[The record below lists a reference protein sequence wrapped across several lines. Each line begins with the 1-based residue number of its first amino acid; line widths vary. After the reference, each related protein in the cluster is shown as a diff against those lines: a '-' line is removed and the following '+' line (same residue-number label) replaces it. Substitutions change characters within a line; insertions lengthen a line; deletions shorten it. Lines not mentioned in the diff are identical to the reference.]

1 MKGRELF
8 LTVAFNNIFESG
20 KALLRAGAEGFHHL
34 LWPAV
39 CDNCGAK
46 VAESEGLCGECWREL
61 LRCSGGDYCRRCGK
75 DVSRYAMIDGG
86 CGHCQGLEICYDGI
100 ARAGVY
106 DGTMRDMI
114 LAFKFHD
121 KTELGGQLGRMAVSA
136 LEGSVFR
143 ESIDVVTPVPLHWK
157 RKLGRGFNQS
167 AIIAKGLKSERVRFI
182 KDLVRVRNT
191 QRQWALSP
199 AKRKKNVA
207 GAFAVRKD
215 HRFAGKSVCLVD
227 DITTSGATLNECAKT
242 LKEAGAEKVFAV
254 VVAVAMQDTE

>member
-1 MKGRELF
+1 
-8 LTVAFNNIFESG
+8 
-20 KALLRAGAEGFHHL
+20 
-34 LWPAV
+34 
-39 CDNCGAK
+39 
-46 VAESEGLCGECWREL
+46 
-61 LRCSGGDYCRRCGK
+61 
-75 DVSRYAMIDGG
+75 MIDGG
-86 CGHCQGLEICYDGI
+86 CGHCHGLEFHYDGI

-106 DGTMRDMI
+106 DGAMRKMI
-114 LAFKFHD
+114 LAFKFSD
-121 KTELGGQLGRMAVSA
+121 KTELAGQLGRMAVSA
-136 LEGSVFR
+136 LEGSIFR
-143 ESIDVVTPVPLHWK
+143 DSIDVVTPVPLHWK
-157 RKLGRGFNQS
+157 RRLGRGFNQS
-167 AIIAKGLKSERVRFI
+167 AIIAKGLKSERVRFV

-215 HRFAGKSVCLVD
+215 HRFAGRNVCLVD